1 MNKKM
6 LAIVII
12 ILALIGGGVAYL
24 VANGTDE
31 PTAQNTTTSQST
43 SPDSTA
49 TNQEAAQEGTS
60 NAAGQ
65 YIAYDADKVTSTP
78 GTKLLF
84 FHAPWCPQCRAIE
97 ASINNSTIP
106 SGVTIF
112 KVDYDTNQALRQKY
126 GVTLQTTFVKVDD
139 QGNLVEKF
147 VAYDEPTFESVKRN
161 LL

>member
-6 LAIVII
+6 LAIIVVI
-12 ILALIGGGVAYL
+12 LVLIGGGVTYL
-24 VANGTDE
+24 MANQEDE
-31 PTAQNTTTSQST
+31 PTNRSESSASTGTSGNTQTSSNQNTSI
-43 SPDSTA
+43 
-49 TNQEAAQEGTS
+49 
-60 NAAGQ
+60 AAGQ
-65 YIAYDADKVTSTP
+65 YIAYDAGKVTATP

-106 SGVTIF
+106 PDVTIF
-112 KVDYDTNQALRQKY
+112 KVDYDTNQSLRQKY
-126 GVTLQTTFVKVDD
+126 GVTLQTTFIRVDD
-139 QGNLVEKF
+139 QGNLVGKF